1 MMPEKLGE
9 SNTGLLA
16 SAMAL
21 HGMVSIY
28 SIWSGNLKEFY

>member
-1 MMPEKLGE
+1 MMPEKIRE
-9 SNTGLLA
+9 SNAGLLA

-28 SIWSGNLKEFY
+28 SIW